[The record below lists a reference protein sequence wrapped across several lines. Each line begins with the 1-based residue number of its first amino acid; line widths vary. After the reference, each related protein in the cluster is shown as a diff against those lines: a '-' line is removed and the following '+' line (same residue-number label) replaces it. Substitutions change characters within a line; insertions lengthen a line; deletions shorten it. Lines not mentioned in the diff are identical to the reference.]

1 MRQAKTQISL
11 CIRPVWSES
20 SLSAWRKF
28 GALATLWAHSED
40 FDETGRMSRLIWV
53 FAGRT
58 VGFVMSRLIFIFSHF
73 HSHTQVQLLF
83 DDVRVSQN
91 TQNNAWSRDW
101 MFLWMEF
108 LTRVYYG
115 TNFFKWKITESFNND
130 VYFEYLSTLVIYFG
144 RYNALDIESII
155 NQIPKEYVKR
165 NKGLYMTSRRV
176 NIFKIEEN
184 LSIFC
189 IIIIY
194 FEIIKTVILRLLF
207 QKLFW
212 L

>member
-1 MRQAKTQISL
+1 MHPPSL
-11 CIRPVWSES
+11 IRVFAVRLKKVWSLS
-20 SLSAWRKF
+20 YPLSAQRRLWWDWADVQADLSLR
-28 GALATLWAHSED
+28 WAHSW
-40 FDETGRMSRLIWV
+40 FCHV
-53 FAGRT
+53 AAHFH
-58 VGFVMSRLIFIFSHF
+58 FSHF

-108 LTRVYYG
+108 ITRVYYG

-155 NQIPKEYVKR
+155 NQILKEYVKR
-165 NKGLYMTSRRV
+165 NKVLIWRQG
-176 NIFKIEEN
+176 E
-184 LSIFC
+184 
-189 IIIIY
+189 
-194 FEIIKTVILRLLF
+194 
-207 QKLFW
+207 
-212 L
+212 